1 MTKAEELK
9 KMRSTISALKKGLIQ
24 SKVADFSK
32 HASAAENCGLKAI
45 VKKIQAF
52 KKVIDAKNAKSNE
65 KTIGKVKEVG
75 DKLHLALAKKSEKID
90 SDLKKIAEK
99 AQRALEFSL
108 AKAAK
113 EKASKKAKAKAS
125 KAKASKASKAS
136 KPKASKKSKASP
148 MPASFM
154 WGGAEESEEQEDQSE
169 LEFM

>member
-9 KMRSTISALKKGLIQ
+9 KMRSTISALKKSLIQ

-45 VKKIQAF
+45 VKKIQGF

-75 DKLHLALAKKSEKID
+75 DKLHLALAKKSDKID

-99 AQRALEFSL
+99 

-113 EKASKKAKAKAS
+113 EKASKKAKA
-125 KAKASKASKAS
+125 AKNPKASKAS
-136 KPKASKKSKASP
+136 KPKASKASKKSKASP

>member
-45 VKKIQAF
+45 VKKIQGF

-75 DKLHLALAKKSEKID
+75 DKLHLALAKKSDKID
-90 SDLKKIAEK
+90 ADLKKIAEK
-99 AQRALEFSL
+99 

-113 EKASKKAKAKAS
+113 EKASKKAKAAKKPKAS
-125 KAKASKASKAS
+125 KAKSTKASKAS
-136 KPKASKKSKASP
+136 KASKKSKASP

-154 WGGAEESEEQEDQSE
+154 WGGADESEEHEAQSE

>member
-9 KMRSTISALKKGLIQ
+9 KMRSTISTLKKGLIQ

-45 VKKIQAF
+45 VKKIQGF

-75 DKLHLALAKKSEKID
+75 DKLHLALAKKSDKID
-90 SDLKKIAEK
+90 ADLKKIAEK
-99 AQRALEFSL
+99 

-113 EKASKKAKAKAS
+113 EKASKKAKAAKKPKAS
-125 KAKASKASKAS
+125 KAKSSKSS

-154 WGGAEESEEQEDQSE
+154 WGGADESEEHEAQSE

>member
-45 VKKIQAF
+45 VKKIQGF

-75 DKLHLALAKKSEKID
+75 DKLHLALAKKSDKID

-99 AQRALEFSL
+99 

-113 EKASKKAKAKAS
+113 EKASKKAKAAKNPKAS
-125 KAKASKASKAS
+125 EAKSSKAS
-136 KPKASKKSKASP
+136 KASKKSKASP

>member
-45 VKKIQAF
+45 VKKIQGF

-75 DKLHLALAKKSEKID
+75 DKLHLALAKKSDKID

-99 AQRALEFSL
+99 

-113 EKASKKAKAKAS
+113 EKASKKAKAS
-125 KAKASKASKAS
+125 KPKAS
-136 KPKASKKSKASP
+136 KPKASKPKASKASKKSKASP

-154 WGGAEESEEQEDQSE
+154 WGGAEESEEQEAQSE

>member
-45 VKKIQAF
+45 VKKIQGF

-75 DKLHLALAKKSEKID
+75 DKLHLALAKKSDKID

-99 AQRALEFSL
+99 

-113 EKASKKAKAKAS
+113 EKASKKAKAAKNPKAS
-125 KAKASKASKAS
+125 KAKSSKAS
-136 KPKASKKSKASP
+136 KASKKSKASP